1 MPRLILMRHAK
12 SDWSDPGLDDHERG
26 LNKRGR
32 HAAAALGDWLRA
44 EAFLPDEVLCSD
56 ATRARM
62 TLDGLGLTP
71 KRTPNFLRALYL
83 ASAEEMLRIL
93 QAASGKCVL
102 MIGHN
107 DGIGQMAQRI
117 VTRAPDHPRFDAYPT
132 GATLV
137 ADLPESWRAT
147 AWQTADPKAF
157 VVPREL
163 D

>member
-12 SDWSDPGLDDHERG
+12 SDWSESGLDDHARG
-26 LNKRGR
+26 LNKRGER
-32 HAAAALGDWLRA
+32 SAKALGDWLRA
-44 EAFLPDEVLCSD
+44 EELLPDEVLCSD
-56 ATRARM
+56 ARRARL
-62 TLDGLGLTP
+62 TFEGLGLTP
-71 KRTPNFLRALYL
+71 KRAPNFLRALYL
-83 ASAEEMLRIL
+83 ASADEMLRIL

-107 DGIGQMAQRI
+107 DGIGDMAQRL
-117 VTRAPDHPRFDAYPT
+117 VTSPPDHPRFSAYPT

-137 ADLPESWRAT
+137 ADLPTSWPMTRWHT
-147 AWQTADPKAF
+147 AEPRSF